1 MNQTNLEFLLKEKY
15 GYSDTEIFILKKD
28 DPKFDTLATDI
39 KKEITLLEKGYPI
52 DYMIGFTH
60 FLDSKID
67 LSLKPLIP
75 RPETEYWVSKALQD
89 ISPNENLDIL
99 DLFTGSGCIGI
110 AAIRSLE
117 NSRVTFSDISNKALK
132 QVEKNL
138 IINGIKNNFEIIKSD
153 IFSKLKDRKFD
164 LIFAN
169 PPYID
174 KNHTNIG
181 EEIKYEPKE
190 ALFADSEGFAVI
202 EQFLSDAFLHLN
214 DQGKIYMEFGYNQKE
229 KIENLLSISRYE
241 SWKFN
246 KDQFGKWRWIEIIL

>member
-28 DPKFDTLATDI
+28 DPKFETLAADI
-39 KKEITLLEKGYPI
+39 KKEIDLLEQGYPL
-52 DYMIGFTH
+52 DYIIGFTH
-60 FLDSKID
+60 FVDCKID

-75 RPETEYWVSKALQD
+75 RVETEYWVSKVLQD
-89 ISPNENLDIL
+89 ISLYENLDVL

-110 AAIRSLE
+110 AVIRSLE
-117 NSRVTFSDISNKALK
+117 NSRVFFSDISNRALK
-132 QVEKNL
+132 QVQKNL
-138 IINGIKNNFEIIKSD
+138 GINGIKNNFELVKSD
-153 IFSKLKDRKFD
+153 IFSKLKGRKFD

-174 KNHTNIG
+174 RNDPNIG

-229 KIENLLSISRYE
+229 KIENLLSMSRYS

-246 KDQFGKWRWIEIIL
+246 KDQFGKWRWVEINL